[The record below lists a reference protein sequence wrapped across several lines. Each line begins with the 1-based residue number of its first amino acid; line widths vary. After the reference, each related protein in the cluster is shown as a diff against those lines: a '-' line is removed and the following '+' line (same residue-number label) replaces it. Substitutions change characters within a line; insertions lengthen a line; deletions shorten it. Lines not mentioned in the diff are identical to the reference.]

1 MIIIS
6 WFSLLKMI
14 PSDKFTLAYVISNSK
29 ETAKAVEEIKNLSKT
44 PKNLKKLLITVESEQ
59 LNLQELKD
67 QFGQPPHGDQT
78 VEQMREN
85 CKKLMDAIGFMTK
98 EEALALINEGLKA
111 KEATNT
117 QRVKEILAELDQK
130 ADLSER
136 TLRRNKEIRDK
147 LDILRLSDEK
157 PFLSFDNPP
166 KKGNVLQKFAEL
178 LDGELKNNI
187 IFVDFSTTNELIA
200 AMRPSK
206 DKTDSEEVLA
216 KKKEL
221 FNIWNGSDGKGNVDL
236 SNSIRT
242 SGWKLNAGGKSQDL
256 SNLITR
262 KKIFVASDKKL
273 TVAGTFSA
281 ASVLKYVRAV
291 DNIKGSVRAFKPK
304 KFPNGRSVPS
314 VLLLDKSSPNSM
326 NLNPYAKLILT
337 NDFSGKEW
345 FNKFFDSLR
354 IQQLLTEEEANS
366 LIIDEIYKAIL
377 ENESS
382 TVSGINVNTF
392 LGKDGITDVKTKTK
406 KKLKAEI
413 RSIIEGSTSLQDR
426 IYSKVLDKQKE
437 QLKYLEDN
445 FTVKEAA
452 SFIKLYESLDRED
465 YPMEDLDVEYFK
477 DGRPSAFRSSV
488 LDDEGKETRD
498 EKGSIITQSNKGT
511 ELANYATIK
520 LEGDKLTPNDAYAFG
535 MKVTTPEERSTPSE
549 EITLDGKKFKYSAG
563 KEQQVALE
571 AAKKKLAGMSKESKN
586 LREVLET
593 KIKNLERDIK
603 AGIRGRSS
611 SAAKDVGQDVS
622 KLRNELLDV
631 KDFPSYV
638 VSMSKKLKEEGGL
651 ISLVSQVMRSASA
664 LDQITPERSLGFLS
678 QMINHTGNDEVGEAF
693 NTIDADPESE
703 SAKDTANE
711 LNDKMPQLL
720 SNMKKELTGAFELK
734 LKHFAENPASYP
746 DNQVILAKKQFVD
759 KENLLIEGE

>member
-1 MIIIS
+1 MITIS

-14 PSDKFTLAYVISNSK
+14 PSDKFTLAFVVSNAK
-29 ETAKAVEEIKNLSKT
+29 ETEKAVEEIKNLTKA
-44 PKNLKKLLITVESEQ
+44 PKSLKKLLLTVESEQ
-59 LNLQELKD
+59 LNLEQLKE

-85 CKKLMDAIGFMTK
+85 CQKLMDAIGFMTK
-98 EEALALINEGLKA
+98 DDALALINEGLKA

-147 LDILRLSDEK
+147 LDILRVSDEK
-157 PFLSFDNPP
+157 PFLSFDKPP
-166 KKGNVLQKFAEL
+166 KTAGVLEKFAEL
-178 LDGELKNNI
+178 LEGELNNNI
-187 IFVDFSTTNELIA
+187 IFVDFSTTNQLIA
-200 AMRPSK
+200 AMRPIK
-206 DKTDSEEVLA
+206 DKKGNITDSDEIVA
-216 KKKEL
+216 KKKEI
-221 FNIWNGSDGKGNVDL
+221 FDMWNEH
-236 SNSIRT
+236 IRT

-256 SNLITR
+256 SDLITR
-262 KKIFVASDKKL
+262 KKLFVASNKKL
-273 TVAGTFSA
+273 VLSGTFSA

-337 NDFSGKEW
+337 NDFNGEDW
-345 FNKFFDSLR
+345 FTKFFDSLR
-354 IQQLLTEEEANS
+354 IQQMLTEEEANS
-366 LIIDEIYKAIL
+366 MIIDEIYKTIL
-377 ENESS
+377 ADESS
-382 TVSGINVNTF
+382 TASGINVNTF
-392 LGKDGITDVKTKTK
+392 LGKDGITDIKTKSK

-413 RSIIEGSTSLQDR
+413 RAIINGSVSLQDR

-437 QLKYLEDN
+437 QLKYLENN

-452 SFIKLYESLDRED
+452 SFVKLYESLDRED
-465 YPMEDLDVEYFK
+465 FPMEDLEVEYFK
-477 DGRPSAFRSSV
+477 DGRPSAFESKV
-488 LDDEGKETRD
+488 LDDEGNETRD
-498 EKGSIITQSNKGT
+498 EQGSIITTSNKGT

-520 LEGDKLTPNDAYAFG
+520 IEEELLTPQSAYEFG
-535 MKVTTPEERSTPSE
+535 MKVTTPEFS
-549 EITLDGKKFKYSAG
+549 
-563 KEQQVALE
+563 Q
-571 AAKKKLAGMSKESKN
+571 ESKDKRAKGIEIQEAN
-586 LREVLET
+586 LISSKKRLAKIPKGDKSKREVLET
-593 KIKNLERDIK
+593 KIKNLEDRIK
-603 AGIRGRSS
+603 ESKENRKKTVS
-611 SAAKDVGQDVS
+611 DVGQDVS
-622 KLRNELLDV
+622 KLRNELLDM

-638 VSMSKKLKEEGGL
+638 ISMSKKLKEEGGL
-651 ISLVSQVMRSASA
+651 INLVSQVMRSASA

-693 NTIDADPESE
+693 NTIDADPESQ
-703 SAKDTANE
+703 SAIDTANE

-734 LKHFAENPASYP
+734 LKHFANNIASYP

-759 KENLLIEGE
+759 KENLLQEGE

>member
-1 MIIIS
+1 
-6 WFSLLKMI
+6 MI
-14 PSDKFTLAYVISNSK
+14 PSDKFTLAFVVSNAK
-29 ETAKAVEEIKNLSKT
+29 ETEKAVEEIKNLTKA
-44 PKNLKKLLITVESEQ
+44 PKSLKKLLLTVESEQ
-59 LNLQELKD
+59 LNLEQLKE

-85 CKKLMDAIGFMTK
+85 CQKLMDAIGFMTK
-98 EEALALINEGLKA
+98 DDALALINEGLKA

-147 LDILRLSDEK
+147 LDILRVSDEK
-157 PFLSFDNPP
+157 PFLSFDKPP
-166 KKGNVLQKFAEL
+166 KKGNVLQRFAEL
-178 LDGELKNNI
+178 LDGELKNDM

-206 DKTDSEEVLA
+206 DNTDSEEVLA

-221 FNIWNGSDGKGNVDL
+221 FDIWNGDDGEGNVDL

-262 KKIFVASDKKL
+262 KKLFVASNKKL
-273 TVAGTFSA
+273 VISGTFSA

-337 NDFSGKEW
+337 NDFNGEDW
-345 FNKFFDSLR
+345 FTKFFDSLR
-354 IQQLLTEEEANS
+354 IQQMLTEEEANS
-366 LIIDEIYKAIL
+366 MIIDEIYKTIL
-377 ENESS
+377 ADESS
-382 TVSGINVNTF
+382 TPSGINVNTF
-392 LGKDGITDVKTKTK
+392 LGKDGITDIKTKSK

-413 RSIIEGSTSLQDR
+413 RAIINGSVSLQDR

-437 QLKYLEDN
+437 QLKYLENN

-452 SFIKLYESLDRED
+452 SFVKLYESLDRED
-465 YPMEDLDVEYFK
+465 FPMEDLEVEYFK
-477 DGRPSAFRSSV
+477 DGRPSAFESKV
-488 LDDEGKETRD
+488 LDDEGNETRD
-498 EKGSIITQSNKGT
+498 EQGSIITTSNKGT

-520 LEGDKLTPNDAYAFG
+520 IEEELLTPQSAYEFG
-535 MKVTTPEERSTPSE
+535 MKVTTPEFS
-549 EITLDGKKFKYSAG
+549 
-563 KEQQVALE
+563 Q
-571 AAKKKLAGMSKESKN
+571 ESKDKRAKGIEIQEAN
-586 LREVLET
+586 LISSKKRLAKIPKDDKSKREVLET
-593 KIKNLERDIK
+593 KIKNLEDRIK
-603 AGIRGRSS
+603 ESKENRKKTVS
-611 SAAKDVGQDVS
+611 DVGQDVS
-622 KLRNELLDV
+622 KLRNELLDI

-638 VSMSKKLKEEGGL
+638 ISMSKKLKEEGGL
-651 ISLVSQVMRSASA
+651 INLVSQVMRSASA

-693 NTIDADPESE
+693 NTIDADPESQ
-703 SAKDTANE
+703 SAIDTANE
-711 LNDKMPQLL
+711 LNDKMPQLI

-734 LKHFAENPASYP
+734 LKHFANNIASYP

-759 KENLLIEGE
+759 KENLLQEGE

>member
-1 MIIIS
+1 
-6 WFSLLKMI
+6 MI

-85 CKKLMDAIGFMTK
+85 CQKLMDAIGFMTK
-98 EEALALINEGLKA
+98 EDALALINEGLKA

-147 LDILRLSDEK
+147 LDILRVSDEK

-166 KKGNVLQKFAEL
+166 NEGNVLQKFAEL

-187 IFVDFSTTNELIA
+187 IFVDFSTPNELIA
-200 AMRPSK
+200 AMRPVK
-206 DKTDSEEVLA
+206 DKKGNITDSDEVVA
-216 KKKEL
+216 KKTEI
-221 FNIWNGSDGKGNVDL
+221 FTIWNKH
-236 SNSIRT
+236 IRT

-256 SNLITR
+256 SDLVTR

-477 DGRPSAFRSSV
+477 DGRPSAFESSV

-520 LEGDKLTPNDAYAFG
+520 LEGDKLTPNDAYEFG
-535 MKVTTPEERSTPSE
+535 MKVTTPEFS
-549 EITLDGKKFKYSAG
+549 
-563 KEQQVALE
+563 Q
-571 AAKKKLAGMSKESKN
+571 ESKDKRAKGIEIQEAN
-586 LREVLET
+586 LISSKKRLAKIPKDDKSKREVLET
-593 KIKNLERDIK
+593 KIKNLEDRIK
-603 AGIRGRSS
+603 ESKENRKKTVS
-611 SAAKDVGQDVS
+611 DVGQDVS

>member
-1 MIIIS
+1 
-6 WFSLLKMI
+6 MI

-85 CKKLMDAIGFMTK
+85 CQKLMDAIGFMTK
-98 EEALALINEGLKA
+98 EDALALINEGLKA

-147 LDILRLSDEK
+147 LDILRVSDEK

-166 KKGNVLQKFAEL
+166 NEGNVLQKFAEL

-200 AMRPSK
+200 AMRPVK
-206 DKTDSEEVLA
+206 DKKGNITDSDEVVA
-216 KKKEL
+216 KKTEI
-221 FNIWNGSDGKGNVDL
+221 FTIWNKH
-236 SNSIRT
+236 IRT

-256 SNLITR
+256 SDLVTR

-477 DGRPSAFRSSV
+477 DGRPSAFESSV

-520 LEGDKLTPNDAYAFG
+520 LEGDKLTPNDAYEFG
-535 MKVTTPEERSTPSE
+535 MKVTTPEFS
-549 EITLDGKKFKYSAG
+549 
-563 KEQQVALE
+563 Q
-571 AAKKKLAGMSKESKN
+571 ESKDKRAKGIEIQEAN
-586 LREVLET
+586 LISSKKRLAKIPKDDKSKREVLET
-593 KIKNLERDIK
+593 KIKNLEDRIK
-603 AGIRGRSS
+603 ESKENRKKTVS
-611 SAAKDVGQDVS
+611 DVGQDVS

>member
-85 CKKLMDAIGFMTK
+85 CQKLMDAIGFMTK
-98 EEALALINEGLKA
+98 EDALALINEGLKA

-147 LDILRLSDEK
+147 LDILRVSDEK

-166 KKGNVLQKFAEL
+166 NEGNVLQKFAEL

-200 AMRPSK
+200 AMRPVK
-206 DKTDSEEVLA
+206 DKKGNITDSDEVVA
-216 KKKEL
+216 KKTEI
-221 FNIWNGSDGKGNVDL
+221 FTIWNKH
-236 SNSIRT
+236 IRT

-256 SNLITR
+256 SDLVTR

-477 DGRPSAFRSSV
+477 DGRPSAFESSV

-520 LEGDKLTPNDAYAFG
+520 LEGDKLTPNDAYEFG
-535 MKVTTPEERSTPSE
+535 MKVTTPEFS
-549 EITLDGKKFKYSAG
+549 
-563 KEQQVALE
+563 Q
-571 AAKKKLAGMSKESKN
+571 ESKDKRAKGIEIQEAN
-586 LREVLET
+586 LISSKKRLAKIPKDDKSKREVLET
-593 KIKNLERDIK
+593 KIKNLEDRIK
-603 AGIRGRSS
+603 ESKENRKKTVS
-611 SAAKDVGQDVS
+611 DVGQDVS